1 MHQSKQ
7 YMVWWQEWFTCIRKG
22 FDVIH
27 LVLSCQPTMWENVL
41 ARTLQ
46 RNRRDRVIPNRG
58 TIVLVIDQLLPNSKE
73 TSLTPWFSV
82 CNTGFV
88 DFSYTHKTIL
98 LSPRILKYLI
108 LFKVKKPLFWWEWV
122 YFILMWKAQIKICL
136 LGTVILC
143 DFFYLPPNKIHEILI
158 VFS

>member
-7 YMVWWQEWFTCIRKG
+7 YMVWWQEWFPCIRKG

-27 LVLSCQPTMWENVL
+27 SVLSGQPTMWENVL

-46 RNRRDRVIPNRG
+46 RNRRDRLIPNRG
-58 TIVLVIDQLLPNSKE
+58 TIVLVIDWLLPNS
-73 TSLTPWFSV
+73 
-82 CNTGFV
+82 GFV

-108 LFKVKKPLFWWEWV
+108 LFRVKKPLFWWEWV

-143 DFFYLPPNKIHEILI
+143 DFFKSPIKYNSWNSDCL
-158 VFS
+158 